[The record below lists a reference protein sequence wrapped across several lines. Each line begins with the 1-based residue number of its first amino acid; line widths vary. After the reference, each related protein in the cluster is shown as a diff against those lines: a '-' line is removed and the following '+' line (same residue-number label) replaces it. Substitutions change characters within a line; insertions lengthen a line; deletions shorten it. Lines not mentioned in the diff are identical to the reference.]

1 MASDRIVVYTH
12 LIRKPLKLYESS
24 GFLTSF
30 LGSITILVILP
41 AGLIRITNDVS
52 NH

>member
-30 LGSITILVILP
+30 LGSITPTVWP
-41 AGLIRITNDVS
+41 ACRINSYYKKVS
-52 NH
+52 KC

>member
-12 LIRKPLKLYESS
+12 PIRKPVKLYESS

-30 LGSITILVILP
+30 LGSITNTGYP
-41 AGLIRITNDVS
+41 ACRINS
-52 NH
+52 YYKRCQ